1 MDQKRVTP
9 MMLRFAPMMAT
20 AALSAGLLVSPLNL
34 HAVAAQSA
42 DAAGETAEQM
52 AEKFRNQKTR
62 GLVLATPDTAD
73 AEATA
78 EAAPNTVDTIT
89 EIATAIPQDEQVNV
103 NVSFDFDSAALREDQ
118 KPKLVTLCGALKAAD
133 VKAIRILGHTDA
145 SGTAD
150 YNERLSKLRAEE
162 VKRFL
167 ATSCGFPED
176 RMEALGVGERFLFDP
191 ANPNADANRRV
202 EFQALS

>member
-1 MDQKRVTP
+1 
-9 MMLRFAPMMAT
+9 MLQRLVPIVAV

-34 HAVAAQSA
+34 HAVAAQAA
-42 DAAGETAEQM
+42 DAGGETAEQM
-52 AEKFRNQKTR
+52 AEKFRTQKTR
-62 GLVLATPDTAD
+62 GLVLATPDAAASD
-73 AEATA
+73 AATD
-78 EAAPNTVDTIT
+78 AAPQGADTVA
-89 EIATAIPQDEQVNV
+89 EIATAIPQREQVNV
-103 NVSFDFDSAALREDQ
+103 NVSFDFDSAALRADQ

-133 VKAIRILGHTDA
+133 VQAIRILGHTDA

-167 ATSCGFPED
+167 ATDCGFPED
-176 RMEALGVGERFLFDP
+176 RMEALGVGERFPFDP
-191 ANPNADANRRV
+191 ANPKADANRRV